1 MGRFGRQ
8 AEKES
13 ASEVYPSIGKEPL
26 FGGGGAKTWARNS
39 EGRQEGVDCV
49 PGSSGYRKPPS
60 AASST
65 SVATVQPLA
74 VRRALAA

>member
-8 AEKES
+8 AEKEG
-13 ASEVYPSIGKEPL
+13 ASEVYLSIGKEPL
-26 FGGGGAKTWARNS
+26 FGGGAKTWARNS